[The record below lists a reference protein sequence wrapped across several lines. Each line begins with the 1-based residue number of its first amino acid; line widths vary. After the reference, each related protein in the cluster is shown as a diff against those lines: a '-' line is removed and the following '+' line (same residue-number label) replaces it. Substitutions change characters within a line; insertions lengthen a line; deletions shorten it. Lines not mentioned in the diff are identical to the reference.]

1 MNRIRLL
8 VTRHPLIAFFVLAY
22 SCTWLSVF
30 GVNTI
35 YADTTLTFFLALPF
49 LLLSPGPLY
58 AAIIVTALTSGK
70 AGVKSLLRKFIQW
83 RVGWRWYAVALLLAP
98 AIGLSAVY
106 LNVLF
111 GAPNPTAAL
120 LSSLPSLLLAFAIRL
135 VDPTNGPMMEE
146 LGWRGYAQ
154 PQLQQRHS
162 ALTANLILGAV
173 VAGWH
178 LPFVLSG
185 DLPVFALLGTVAATL
200 LFGWIF
206 NNTQGSVLLTLIA
219 HAADGLIRTSN
230 LGWAEADST
239 RYLVL
244 LVAVWCVTALL
255 MVVRYGPTLVRKPAA
270 QVVTTP
276 VAQPLPAK

>member
-1 MNRIRLL
+1 MNRFRLF
-8 VTRHPLIAFFVLAY
+8 VNRYPLIAFFVLAY
-22 SCTWLSVF
+22 SLTWLSVL

-35 YADTTLTFFLALPF
+35 YAGTTLTFLLALPF

-58 AAIIVTALTSGK
+58 AAVIVTALTSGK
-70 AGVKSLLRKFIQW
+70 VGVKTLLRKFTQW

-98 AIGLSAVY
+98 AIGVTAVY
-106 LNVLF
+106 LNVLL
-111 GAPNPTAAL
+111 GAHNPTVAL
-120 LSSLPSLLLAFAIRL
+120 LGSLPSLLLVFAIRL

-146 LGWRGYAQ
+146 LGWRGYAL
-154 PQLQQRHS
+154 PQLQERHS
-162 ALTANLILGAV
+162 ALTANLILGVV

-185 DLPVFALLGTVAATL
+185 DLPVFALLGTVAATI

-206 NNTQGSVLLTLIA
+206 NNTQGRVLLTLIA
-219 HAADGLIRTSN
+219 HAADGLIRTGN

-255 MVVRYGPTLVRKPAA
+255 VVVRYGPTLVRKPAA
-270 QVVTTP
+270 QVRATP
-276 VAQPLPAK
+276 VGQPLTAK

>member
-1 MNRIRLL
+1 MNRFRLF
-8 VTRHPLIAFFVLAY
+8 VNRHPLIAFFVLAY
-22 SCTWLSVF
+22 SCTWLSVL

-35 YADTTLTFFLALPF
+35 YAGTTLTFLLALPF

-58 AAIIVTALTSGK
+58 AAVIVTALTSGK
-70 AGVKSLLRKFIQW
+70 AGVKTLLRKFIQW
-83 RVGWRWYAVALLLAP
+83 RVGWRWYAIALLLAP
-98 AIGLSAVY
+98 AIGVSAVY

-111 GAPNPTAAL
+111 GAPNPTVAL

-146 LGWRGYAQ
+146 LGWRGYAL
-154 PQLQQRHS
+154 PQLQERHS
-162 ALTANLILGAV
+162 ALTANLILGVV

-185 DLPVFALLGTVAATL
+185 DLPVFALLGTVAATV

-219 HAADGLIRTSN
+219 HAADGLIRTGN
-230 LGWAEADST
+230 LGWAEADGA
-239 RYLVL
+239 RYLML
-244 LVAVWCVTALL
+244 LVAVWCVVALSI
-255 MVVRYGPTLVRKPAA
+255 VVRYGPTLVRKPAV
-270 QVVTTP
+270 QVRATSVGQSL
-276 VAQPLPAK
+276 AAK